1 MDTKELS
8 EFESHDSE
16 IVNAALDKLNE
27 LKIPELKDLLKLQIV
42 KGVEFFNAVS
52 EGTEYDISDQLK
64 MMTNFLGLDV
74 KELVQKIVENKID
87 DVESERI
94 KIDEDS
100 TDEDVV
106 NFILQNS
113 QGVDDIKDKYDS
125 YKKYI
130 SDILKLEA

>member
-27 LKIPELKDLLKLQIV
+27 LKIPELKELLMIQIV

-64 MMTNFLGLDV
+64 MITNFLGLDV

-130 SDILKLEA
+130 SDILKSEA